1 MKELFKRIPKQTGSS
16 ENKHGTNNANGAE
29 EENAP
34 MFAWSATA
42 AKPENEKTANK
53 HDIPDDLWI
62 KCPKCNELIYTK
74 EFEHNKKVCSKCSY
88 HFRLTSRERIS
99 LLLDE
104 GSFEEMD
111 GGLIAADPLGF
122 VSVAEPPYQLKAE
135 LTRKKSGVNEAII
148 TGTGL
153 IEAQPIAV
161 AVCDFAYQGGSMGG
175 VFGEKFARV
184 VEKAIE
190 LRIPV
195 LTVSASGGARMHEGL
210 YSLMQMAKTTGA
222 LAKLGEYQLPHF
234 SMLTGPTLGGVT
246 ASYASVADVIMA
258 EPGAVIGFAGQR
270 VIEQTTR
277 QKLPPGFQTA
287 EFLLEHGLIDLIV
300 PRREL
305 QTVLSNLLKVYNI
318 AYLQNTRLQD
328 LARQAQDQ
336 AREVVYAQ

>member
-1 MKELFKRIPKQTGSS
+1 
-16 ENKHGTNNANGAE
+16 
-29 EENAP
+29 
-34 MFAWSATA
+34 
-42 AKPENEKTANK
+42 
-53 HDIPDDLWI
+53 
-62 KCPKCNELIYTK
+62 
-74 EFEHNKKVCSKCSY
+74 
-88 HFRLTSRERIS
+88 
-99 LLLDE
+99 
-104 GSFEEMD
+104 
-111 GGLIAADPLGF
+111 
-122 VSVAEPPYQLKAE
+122 
-135 LTRKKSGVNEAII
+135 
-148 TGTGL
+148 
-153 IEAQPIAV
+153 
-161 AVCDFAYQGGSMGG
+161 
-175 VFGEKFARV
+175 V

-190 LRIPV
+190 RRIPV

-234 SMLTGPTLGGVT
+234 SLFTDPTLGGVT

-305 QTVLSNLLKVYNI
+305 QTVLSNLLKVYYM
-318 AYLQNTRLQD
+318 AYQQHTRLQD
-328 LARQAQDQ
+328 LAQQAQDP